1 MTEVYLQG
9 PRGRR
14 SLPLSG
20 SPLGFGGQAR
30 VYALAGDPTRVVKI
44 YRTPSEERAKRLLN
58 MLQAHRPE
66 DFVVGADRHP
76 VLVWPSA
83 LVHNADG
90 KTVGYVMRRVGP
102 PEQLPLFTLFSPRQ
116 RAANFPDASWRF
128 LVGVARNLAGLVR
141 QLHRQGLVVG
151 DLSHN
156 NLMVST
162 DGFVTLLDCDSIQFR
177 HNGKF
182 FPCVTSTMEYA
193 APEIQ
198 LDINAPR
205 STATD
210 DFTLAVLVCRLLT
223 AGDHPFMGHP
233 VVPVSEDPSPG
244 ENIRLG
250 LSYLAHP
257 FAVRV
262 PPETVDAQIMS
273 PAIATLARQAFGPG
287 IQNPTRRPSAAKW
300 HETLRKEWSS
310 AQTCHL
316 RPHHSYG
323 AHLAGCPWCARA
335 AAGKSDP
342 FNPPERAQHKTDK
355 PGNRIAV
362 VMWLL
367 VALIVLITVVVSLLT
382 THHG

>member
-1 MTEVYLQG
+1 MTEVYLLG
-9 PRGRR
+9 PRGRQ
-14 SLPLSG
+14 SLPLAG

-44 YRTPSEERAKRLLN
+44 YRTPSEERAKRLLT

-66 DFVVGADRHP
+66 DFVVGSDRHP

-90 KTVGYVMRRVGP
+90 KAVGYVMRRVGP
-102 PEQLPLFTLFSPRQ
+102 PEQLPLFTLFSRRQ

-128 LVGVARNLAGLVR
+128 LVGVARNLAGLVA
-141 QLHRQGLVVG
+141 QLHRQDLVVG

-156 NLMVST
+156 NLMVSA

-198 LDINAPR
+198 LDMTAPR
-205 STATD
+205 SAATD

-223 AGDHPFMGHP
+223 AGDHPFLGHP
-233 VVPVSEDPSPG
+233 AEAVSEDPSPG

-250 LSYLAHP
+250 LSYLARP
-257 FAVRV
+257 SAVRV
-262 PPETVDAQIMS
+262 PPGTVDAKVMP
-273 PAIATLARQAFGPG
+273 PAIAALARQAFGPG
-287 IQNPTRRPSAAKW
+287 IKDPAKRPSAAKW
-300 HETLRKEWSS
+300 HATLQKEWDA
-310 AQTCHL
+310 AQTCQL
-316 RPHHSYG
+316 RPHHAYG
-323 AHLAGCPWCARA
+323 AHLVTCPWCARVSI
-335 AAGKSDP
+335 GKSDP
-342 FNPPERAQHKTDK
+342 FNPPEPAHQKTGK
-355 PGNRIAV
+355 PGKRVLAV
-362 VMWLL
+362 VLL
-367 VALIVLITVVVSLLT
+367 LAAVLLIIIFLAAFAG
-382 THHG
+382 H